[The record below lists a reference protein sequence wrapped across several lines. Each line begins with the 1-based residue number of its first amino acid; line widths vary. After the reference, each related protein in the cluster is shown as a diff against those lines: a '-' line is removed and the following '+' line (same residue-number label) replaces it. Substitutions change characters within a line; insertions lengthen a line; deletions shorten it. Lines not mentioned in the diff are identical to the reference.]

1 MFLPVVFELH
11 LAELA
16 GVQFFHL
23 ITLLNVIAQHF
34 ILSTLFLLELTIEF
48 FLFIFKLAS
57 QAIDLSIFL
66 TAQGC
71 NTIFRI
77 LLALKQFLLR
87 QFDFFF
93 KFAVYLAWYKHLLCV
108 DNVEH

>member
-1 MFLPVVFELH
+1 MLLRVLLLVEQSLELFFIGMFLPVVFELH

-66 TAQGC
+66 TA
-71 NTIFRI
+71 
-77 LLALKQFLLR
+77 
-87 QFDFFF
+87 
-93 KFAVYLAWYKHLLCV
+93 
-108 DNVEH
+108 